1 MCSEIRLISLKLAQC
16 FVRRKLQ
23 LFTSGGTGAP
33 RPSLRFF
40 FRPEATDLQ
49 LYITVPE
56 IIPTGL
62 DGYSWMYRHDL
73 RHRYAYTCI
82 FKHFHNRI
90 YSESRVTCLP
100 NIFYNR
106 RVAIKRRQNSNSN
119 VFSYYFLKFWPV
131 VKQNSCWV
139 CLKLFKSGGLLTS

>member
-23 LFTSGGTGAP
+23 LFTLGGTGAP
-33 RPSLRFF
+33 RLSLRFF

-62 DGYSWMYRHDL
+62 DVYSWMYRHNL
-73 RHRYAYTCI
+73 RHRIHVY
-82 FKHFHNRI
+82 
-90 YSESRVTCLP
+90 L
-100 NIFYNR
+100 NISITGFILHM
-106 RVAIKRRQNSNSN
+106 V
-119 VFSYYFLKFWPV
+119 
-131 VKQNSCWV
+131 
-139 CLKLFKSGGLLTS
+139 GL